1 MRAKSHPIHRNVHYS
16 LNAKDWSH
24 IIGLRSTSFRYG
36 AVALTFHWLTVI
48 LVLTAYVVSEGD
60 GYSLYS
66 PAADGLRKMHE
77 TIGMLVFIVVML
89 RLLWGF
95 IDETPQTRSTRRW
108 MDLSAS
114 FVKFALYALLLLI
127 PATAVLGTWL
137 EGIPVTLIGL
147 DIDPQFTEVQELG
160 QLIMKIHSI
169 LANVILWVAGVHAG
183 AALFHHFYLRD
194 EILQSMIP
202 LRLTNLTNALRRLTT
217 KSKSVS

>member
-1 MRAKSHPIHRNVHYS
+1 M
-16 LNAKDWSH
+16 
-24 IIGLRSTSFRYG
+24 
-36 AVALTFHWLTVI
+36 
-48 LVLTAYVVSEGD
+48 VSDGD

-66 PAADGLRKMHE
+66 PEADGIRRVHE
-77 TIGMLVFIVVML
+77 TVGMLVFIVVML
-89 RLLWGF
+89 RLQWGL
-95 IDETPQTRSTRRW
+95 IDETPKPRPMNRW
-108 MDLSAS
+108 MDVAARIVQLT
-114 FVKFALYALLLLI
+114 LYALLVLI

>member
-1 MRAKSHPIHRNVHYS
+1 M
-16 LNAKDWSH
+16 
-24 IIGLRSTSFRYG
+24 T
-36 AVALTFHWLTVI
+36 
-48 LVLTAYVVSEGD
+48 
-60 GYSLYS
+60 
-66 PAADGLRKMHE
+66 
-77 TIGMLVFIVVML
+77 
-89 RLLWGF
+89 
-95 IDETPQTRSTRRW
+95 
-108 MDLSAS
+108 
-114 FVKFALYALLLLI
+114 
-127 PATAVLGTWL
+127 ATAVLGTWL